1 MSTSVLM
8 FPLRTPLHA
17 AAYTDHVECLQLLL
31 GHNAQVNA
39 IDALGKTPLMMAA
52 ENGQTNAVG
61 KTHAASFH
69 SVNHNRSQAE
79 CREVRISAIMHI
91 ARPTLGRSFV

>member
-1 MSTSVLM
+1 M

-52 ENGQTNAVG
+52 ENGQTNTVG
-61 KTHAASFH
+61 KAPFNL
-69 SVNHNRSQAE
+69 SVTS
-79 CREVRISAIMHI
+79 
-91 ARPTLGRSFV
+91 